1 MKHFWAYALSAIVA
15 VSISKAISL
24 PAVPTSPSPSAAN
37 STCCQQLQSRFPD
50 ITIVNTT
57 SQSLQYGYIVQSYFN
72 IPDALPANCFVQPRT
87 TLEVS
92 GIITILS
99 QGECKFAI
107 KGGGHMLPVGS
118 NGIIDGVTVDLR
130 QMRSTI
136 MSTDNQTAYVQAG
149 AKWGEVYNVLLPLG
163 YAVPGGRAADVG
175 VAGLTLG
182 GGNSFFTGRFGF
194 TCDNVKNFEIVLA
207 DGTITNANAEHNPD
221 LYKAL
226 KGGGAGNFGIVTR
239 FDFTTFKLGLLWG
252 GVAFY
257 DFKDLYQMFQ
267 PFVEFTA
274 NTVDSPYGSLHVVWQ
289 HNASSNEFSS
299 INLYVYHGNST
310 AQQDTY
316 YTSAPNTTTTSSLL
330 FPPPFQNF
338 SIPQIGTPLPASTLR
353 VANLTSLAAEG
364 DTPSGN
370 RNKYGPLIFANNLT
384 VMTEINTIIQRVLAS
399 VSRPTPPYDF
409 ATVEFQPIPR
419 LYSTRSLARG
429 GNVLGLDRI
438 ADNSA
443 LFSFDVTWSDPA
455 ADEHVRRLSTWVLGN
470 VTRYTQA
477 AGAFRPWQYVN
488 YAMEDQD
495 PLGSYGEGNVRFLKE
510 VSGRYDP
517 AGVFQRLVTGG
528 WKVWGAGE
536 RGGGFNFNE
545 FGGF

>member
-1 MKHFWAYALSAIVA
+1 MTAA
-15 VSISKAISL
+15 VSAMRWSGVCPDLVDPGYLLDAGTLASL
-24 PAVPTSPSPSAAN
+24 PIVPLSLKLPIVG
-37 STCCQQLQSRFPD
+37 
-50 ITIVNTT
+50 ITEILRDLRASEVGNDMMTVNFLT
-57 SQSLQYGYIVQSYFN
+57 QSLQYGYIVQSYFN

-92 GIITILS
+92 GIITILA
-99 QGECKFAI
+99 QGDCKFAI

-274 NTVDSPYGSLHVVWQ
+274 NTVDSPYGSLHV
-289 HNASSNEFSS
+289 
-299 INLYVYHGNST
+299 
-310 AQQDTY
+310 
-316 YTSAPNTTTTSSLL
+316 
-330 FPPPFQNF
+330 
-338 SIPQIGTPLPASTLR
+338 
-353 VANLTSLAAEG
+353 
-364 DTPSGN
+364 
-370 RNKYGPLIFANNLT
+370 
-384 VMTEINTIIQRVLAS
+384 
-399 VSRPTPPYDF
+399 
-409 ATVEFQPIPR
+409 
-419 LYSTRSLARG
+419 
-429 GNVLGLDRI
+429 
-438 ADNSA
+438 
-443 LFSFDVTWSDPA
+443 
-455 ADEHVRRLSTWVLGN
+455 
-470 VTRYTQA
+470 
-477 AGAFRPWQYVN
+477 
-488 YAMEDQD
+488 
-495 PLGSYGEGNVRFLKE
+495 
-510 VSGRYDP
+510 
-517 AGVFQRLVTGG
+517 
-528 WKVWGAGE
+528 
-536 RGGGFNFNE
+536 
-545 FGGF
+545 